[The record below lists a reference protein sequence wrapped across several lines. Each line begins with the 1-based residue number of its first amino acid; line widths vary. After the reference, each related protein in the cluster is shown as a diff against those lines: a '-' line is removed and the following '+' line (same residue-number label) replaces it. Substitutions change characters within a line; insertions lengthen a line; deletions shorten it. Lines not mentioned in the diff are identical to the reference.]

1 MRGFWGS
8 LNEGSLNEG
17 SSNEGSSKRISYDPL
32 SKLIMKFCQFE
43 YKSALEIAKK
53 FNRTE
58 KYIKERIISRMIR
71 EGKLLKLYQDNHPG
85 QKYKSK

>member
-1 MRGFWGS
+1 
-8 LNEGSLNEG
+8 
-17 SSNEGSSKRISYDPL
+17 
-32 SKLIMKFCQFE
+32 MKFCQFE